1 MSKSKLACVDL
12 TIRFDFLLH
21 SQNVSRDLFDRQ
33 IDVIMKELAPH
44 MRRYVKLV
52 AKAHGLDKIT
62 HADLKISLPSE
73 YNQRITPEES
83 KQFLIDCLGILGE
96 DYVKMIEQ
104 SFDERWIDF
113 AQNER

>member
-1 MSKSKLACVDL
+1 
-12 TIRFDFLLH
+12 
-21 SQNVSRDLFDRQ
+21 
-33 IDVIMKELAPH
+33 

-52 AKAHGLDKIT
+52 AKTHGLDKIT

-113 AQNER
+113 AQNEGGNRWILCYLV

>member
-1 MSKSKLACVDL
+1 
-12 TIRFDFLLH
+12 
-21 SQNVSRDLFDRQ
+21 
-33 IDVIMKELAPH
+33 

-83 KQFLIDCLGILGE
+83 KQFLIDCLGILSEG
-96 DYVKMIEQ
+96 M
-104 SFDERWIDF
+104 
-113 AQNER
+113 

>member
-1 MSKSKLACVDL
+1 M
-12 TIRFDFLLH
+12 
-21 SQNVSRDLFDRQ
+21 
-33 IDVIMKELAPH
+33 
-44 MRRYVKLV
+44 
-52 AKAHGLDKIT
+52 
-62 HADLKISLPSE
+62 KISLPSE

-113 AQNER
+113 AQNEGKATGGFCATLYDGPSYILLSWTGLMNEVLVLAHELGHAGHFNWLRNKVC